1 MTVLEAIFLALAGFA
16 AGGINA
22 VVGSGSL
29 ITFPVLL
36 AMGYPPVLAN
46 VTNNIGVLPGSLS
59 GSWVYRRHFLGQ
71 GRLLVVLVGCA
82 AAGGALGAVLLLNL
96 PAKTFDA
103 VVPVLII
110 FACLLVVA
118 SPWIKK
124 RLDRRRMPSS
134 VPRDHIY
141 AVGPG
146 SLATAVYGG
155 YFGAAQGIILLSL
168 LSTGLAGTIHRANAF
183 KNVLGATAN
192 LSAAV
197 VFVSTTPVAWP
208 AAAMI
213 AAGALLGGHI
223 GASAG
228 QKIPP
233 AVYRAIIFLIG
244 GAAVVYFYA

>member
-1 MTVLEAIFLALAGFA
+1 MTITEAIFLALAGLA

-46 VTNNIGVLPGSLS
+46 VTNNIGVLPGSIS
-59 GSWVYRRHFLGQ
+59 GSWVYRHHLLGQ
-71 GRLLVVLVGCA
+71 GKLLGILVCCA
-82 AAGGALGAVLLLNL
+82 AAGGTLGAVLLLNL

-110 FACLLVVA
+110 LACLLVVA

-124 RLDRRRMPSS
+124 GLDRRRVPSS
-134 VPRDHIY
+134 VPRDHLY

-168 LSTGLAGTIHRANAF
+168 LSTGLSGTIHRANAF
-183 KNVLGATAN
+183 KNLLGATAN

-197 VFVSTTPVAWP
+197 VFVSTTPVAW
-208 AAAMI
+208 AAAGMI
-213 AAGALLGGHI
+213 AAGALLGGHV
-223 GASAG
+223 GARAG

-233 AVYRAIIFLIG
+233 AVYRVIILVIG